1 MVVTTDV
8 AIPMS
13 VGHNSVPIIA
23 LTRLDFP
30 LLNSPQNNTVAE
42 SSVVVIVLSISE
54 TMLFFP
60 YVSRV
65 GATCLRKLLSLS
77 ASVFISHIH

>member
-13 VGHNSVPIIA
+13 VGHNSVPMIA

-42 SSVVVIVLSISE
+42 SSVVVIALSIS
-54 TMLFFP
+54 
-60 YVSRV
+60 
-65 GATCLRKLLSLS
+65 
-77 ASVFISHIH
+77 